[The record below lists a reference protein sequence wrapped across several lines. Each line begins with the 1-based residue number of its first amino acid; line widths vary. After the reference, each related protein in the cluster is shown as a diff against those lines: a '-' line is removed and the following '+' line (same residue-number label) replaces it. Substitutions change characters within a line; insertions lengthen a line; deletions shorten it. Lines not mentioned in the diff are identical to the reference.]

1 MSELI
6 LGFTC
11 NFKWPRIAKKKKK
24 ENKKIWKTTI
34 WGLTLHNLK
43 TLKSNGTQT
52 MWYFY
57 KGRHVDQWSRL
68 QSPEINLYG
77 QLIFD
82 KDAKTMLWGNKFV
95 LKTNSPEATG

>member
-1 MSELI
+1 
-6 LGFTC
+6 
-11 NFKWPRIAKKKKK
+11 
-24 ENKKIWKTTI
+24 
-34 WGLTLHNLK
+34 
-43 TLKSNGTQT
+43 

-82 KDAKTMLWGNKFV
+82 KDAKTMLRGNKFV